1 MFALNWNKTLSHFSR
16 NNFLS
21 PSEVT
26 QAHQKWFEIDF
37 LYFWRTLHDLF
48 LMTASVFFIIFFTK
62 YQASNW
68 WVISV
73 SSPAAIESTFK
84 MSDKESS
91 IFWSLSWPPTVEE
104 LCTENRLAPISV
116 TLFLIKFLKSKDD
129 TQTVKV
135 NRLVDSYCA
144 GFIHGVS
151 KSACNARKL
160 FLVALKLHNLTVQ
173 KKSCK

>member
-1 MFALNWNKTLSHFSR
+1 
-16 NNFLS
+16 
-21 PSEVT
+21 
-26 QAHQKWFEIDF
+26 
-37 LYFWRTLHDLF
+37 
-48 LMTASVFFIIFFTK
+48 
-62 YQASNW
+62 
-68 WVISV
+68 
-73 SSPAAIESTFK
+73 

-129 TQTVKV
+129 AQTVKV

-151 KSACNARKL
+151 KSACIARKL

-173 KKSCK
+173 KKVVNNTSVMSLNKLWQDL